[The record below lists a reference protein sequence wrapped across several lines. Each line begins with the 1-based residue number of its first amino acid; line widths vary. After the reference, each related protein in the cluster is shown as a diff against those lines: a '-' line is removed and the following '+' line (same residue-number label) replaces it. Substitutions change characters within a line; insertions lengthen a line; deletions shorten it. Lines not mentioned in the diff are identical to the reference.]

1 MGRSFR
7 AFISYRRHDAY
18 IPLKDGGALDYSFIE
33 RLRDALKRVGFD
45 DVFVDTGNI
54 KVGDNYESKL
64 FRAVS
69 EADLIVA
76 VVGSKWLDILRE
88 RAAAG
93 ERDTLLRE
101 IRAGISQEKEL
112 IPLLVDGAQ
121 MPPELDLPKQI
132 RAFHFE
138 NALPVQSTDTVETLV
153 AALVDKAHQ
162 ITDTRK
168 LDSRWV
174 TSYCIVAVVAYF
186 CCAILPHIVGLL
198 EFGSDSWLGMAAI
211 WSGLFIWP
219 PVFLP
224 FALLA
229 LGRPIL
235 SLVDS
240 VTNSSRLWDK
250 ITYLSPL
257 MFGTLLAVMA
267 TALELTG
274 NETPWSV
281 RPNLPECSQVIASN
295 DLRPLSQYD
304 QSNALKNDSRYRGEF
319 WINDKCW
326 PNAFYYLTVP
336 LFSGAPTQDYLA
348 DRPAVAEAFDR
359 VMSRELKAP
368 YSRTFFAY
376 LLSFVILMW
385 FGCAGVVMSIFY
397 SMVQIRRPDD
407 DSVLRLPS
415 ENAFLCLTY
424 TFVTIMIWIPFRINT
439 DYFKYLY
446 SCRNYGSC
454 KPDFQLYFTDV
465 SMAAMLLLCYLF
477 LTAGLVRKFGRMALA
492 LLGAFATATSLLIAF
507 MVYYFRDQIAPA
519 TGSARFFLMVSLPTL
534 AMMFALWYRFNPS
547 TVHFNDFKKEIE

>member
-1 MGRSFR
+1 
-7 AFISYRRHDAY
+7 
-18 IPLKDGGALDYSFIE
+18 
-33 RLRDALKRVGFD
+33 
-45 DVFVDTGNI
+45 
-54 KVGDNYESKL
+54 
-64 FRAVS
+64 
-69 EADLIVA
+69 
-76 VVGSKWLDILRE
+76 
-88 RAAAG
+88 
-93 ERDTLLRE
+93 
-101 IRAGISQEKEL
+101 
-112 IPLLVDGAQ
+112 
-121 MPPELDLPKQI
+121 
-132 RAFHFE
+132 
-138 NALPVQSTDTVETLV
+138 
-153 AALVDKAHQ
+153 
-162 ITDTRK
+162 
-168 LDSRWV
+168 
-174 TSYCIVAVVAYF
+174 
-186 CCAILPHIVGLL
+186 
-198 EFGSDSWLGMAAI
+198 
-211 WSGLFIWP
+211 
-219 PVFLP
+219 
-224 FALLA
+224 
-229 LGRPIL
+229 
-235 SLVDS
+235 
-240 VTNSSRLWDK
+240 
-250 ITYLSPL
+250 
-257 MFGTLLAVMA
+257 
-267 TALELTG
+267 
-274 NETPWSV
+274 
-281 RPNLPECSQVIASN
+281 
-295 DLRPLSQYD
+295 
-304 QSNALKNDSRYRGEF
+304 
-319 WINDKCW
+319 
-326 PNAFYYLTVP
+326 
-336 LFSGAPTQDYLA
+336 GAPTQDYLA